1 MTLYAI
7 VSRQQ
12 KPLAWNKGH
21 RGFILMFLCTDLNFG
36 PMSVIFY
43 GYKSNI
49 WAFCA
54 KCENVPLKS
63 HALAF
68 QLHCYTACATVYIC
82 PAPNPTLLLG
92 FQSSAASPDPLH
104 CHLDVQIAQTGSYP
118 PGTPAHFFFFFHFF
132 FKPQHVE
139 GKRRIDISTLHSNFT
154 TGIIPEG
161 ITSWNPRDQ
170 DIKAAA
176 AHPKVQH

>member
-1 MTLYAI
+1 MGN
-7 VSRQQ
+7 
-12 KPLAWNKGH
+12 W
-21 RGFILMFLCTDLNFG
+21 GFILRFLCTFNLNFG
-36 PMSVIFY
+36 PMSAIFY

-54 KCENVPLKS
+54 ECETVPLKS

-118 PGTPAHFFFFFHFF
+118 PGTPAHFFFLFFLFLSLSMWREKEELIF
-132 FKPQHVE
+132 LRCTPISQHGLSSKE
-139 GKRRIDISTLHSNFT
+139 
-154 TGIIPEG
+154 
-161 ITSWNPRDQ
+161 
-170 DIKAAA
+170 
-176 AHPKVQH
+176 